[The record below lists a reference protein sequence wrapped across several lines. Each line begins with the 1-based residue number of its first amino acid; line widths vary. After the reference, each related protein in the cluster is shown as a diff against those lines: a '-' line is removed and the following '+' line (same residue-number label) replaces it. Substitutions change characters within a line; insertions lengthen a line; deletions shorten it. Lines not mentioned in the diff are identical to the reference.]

1 MKFNDK
7 QKYEN
12 ELQEKLDKAIKQ
24 EREKYKLELEQREKE
39 LNNVREQLR
48 KINDDNANEDMKR
61 AQRQAE

>member
-1 MKFNDK
+1 MKFNEK

-48 KINDDNANEDMKR
+48 KINDDNAD
-61 AQRQAE
+61 